1 MAGLLASIIGL
12 FGCGKDAPKADT
24 TADIYR
30 NLRQQVLTLDPA
42 KIGLRPTAANQVW
55 GLLLETGYPKAVVSL
70 VTIADGTVS
79 LYFSNGGGIIGVGQ
93 HDEPRKACEAFL
105 AFAPKFIPYA
115 DRTEVFP
122 LPSEGHTRFYF
133 FTFNGILTVD
143 ANEDELGNNRSPLSP
158 LFHKG
163 HEVITAALRIDEK
176 LKGGQN
182 AVTGDGRVATTE

>member
-12 FGCGKDAPKADT
+12 FGCGQDAPKDDKKADT
-24 TADIYR
+24 YR

-42 KIGLRPTAANQVW
+42 KIGLQPVAANQVW
-55 GLLLETGYPKAVVSL
+55 GMLMETAYPEAVVSL

-79 LYFSNGGGIIGVGQ
+79 LYYSNGGGIIGLGG

-105 AFAPKFIPYA
+105 AFAPKFVSYA

-133 FTFNGILTVD
+133 FTFNGILTADVK
-143 ANEDELGNNRSPLSP
+143 EDDLGNNRSPLSP

-163 HEVITAALRIDEK
+163 HEVIATARFIDEK
-176 LKGGQN
+176 LK
-182 AVTGDGRVATTE
+182 ADKK